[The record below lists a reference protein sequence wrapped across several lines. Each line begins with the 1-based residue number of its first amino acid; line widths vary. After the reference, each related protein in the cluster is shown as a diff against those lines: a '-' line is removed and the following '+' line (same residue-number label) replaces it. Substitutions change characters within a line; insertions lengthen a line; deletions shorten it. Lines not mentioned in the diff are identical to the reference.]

1 MPESKRKRG
10 LGFYSYEQT
19 KYSTPLG
26 LTGCILIGTVVTLT
40 GIGFLVAVL
49 NDREIEKA
57 RFGSPE
63 AHVWG
68 FVYSIVFIIS
78 GLFIAHPG
86 VIYWSRRFSEHLK
99 KRRGNK
105 AGAGEHL
112 MKES

>member
-1 MPESKRKRG
+1 MPDPKRKRG
-10 LGFYSYEQT
+10 LGFYSYEQA

-26 LTGCILIGTVVTLT
+26 LTGCILIGTAMGLT

-68 FVYSIVFIIS
+68 FVYSIVFIIT
-78 GLFIAHPG
+78 GMFIAHPG
-86 VIYWSRRFSEHLK
+86 VIYWARRFSEYLTR
-99 KRRGNK
+99 RRGKK
-105 AGAGEHL
+105 AETDDQ
-112 MKES
+112 